1 MPKGRTCS
9 RCNQPTK
16 GHPGPCGV
24 RCSNVPASPE
34 LLRDT
39 PGKGDTSLFLSPVRE
54 IREKENAIS
63 DSASKQNLVEQDNT
77 EEIDTVS
84 QVIQSMDIS
93 SMMAEAIAKHKSSKT
108 M

>member
-16 GHPGPCGV
+16 EHPGPCGV

-34 LLRDT
+34 LLCQT
-39 PGKGDTSLFLSPVRE
+39 PGKGDTSLTLNPVRE
-54 IREKENAIS
+54 IREKKDVIS
-63 DSASKQNLVEQDNT
+63 DSISKQTLVEQDDS

-84 QVIQSMDIS
+84 CVIQSIDITL
-93 SMMAEAIAKHKSSKT
+93 MMAKAIAKHKSSKT
-108 M
+108 K